1 MTLESQNPQA
11 SAPLAPDHVPCP
23 LPPLPYA
30 VSVVLWLLVA
40 SVAVRFGMDAILL
53 ASKGEMRDF
62 AACYTAAVLAKA
74 GVVFYDPQ
82 PERPWFSTNENPDL
96 IAAAKKLG
104 TLHRHEE
111 FEHVHI
117 FSYPPAMMFF
127 IAPFSLVPFQ
137 VAKLGWLALSLFAI
151 GWGLRL
157 VGRAIHSH
165 LLTTLCMVFLALIFQ
180 PVQNTLDLGQVNA
193 LIFLLVAAFFS
204 LSRGGRDVLAGMVL
218 GLATAI
224 RFHPAVLVLYL
235 IWRREFRTAVVAVTT
250 TGAVSLLAVPAFGVQ
265 DSVIY
270 FTQVAPKFARPLVS
284 VENHSLAGFLETVG
298 TGIGSTQPGQQ
309 VGSPWTA
316 RLAAG
321 LVLALTAVSFL
332 GAPPRRGSRT
342 ADLEFALVLV
352 MIPLVTP
359 NTTINHLIIL
369 LPSYWILFGELFGHE
384 GSNRTLL
391 TWLAGLSVILIG
403 VVNDFYMHPLLS
415 KGFLILIAEIKVYGL
430 VLLYVALVVRLREIR
445 RIETNAVSLR

>member
-1 MTLESQNPQA
+1 MTLESQKPQVD
-11 SAPLAPDHVPCP
+11 APLGPHHVPCP
-23 LPPLPYA
+23 LPSLPYA

-96 IAAAKKLG
+96 IAAAKKLE
-104 TLHRHEE
+104 TLHRHDE

-127 IAPFSLVPFQ
+127 IVPFSLVPFQ
-137 VAKLGWLALSLFAI
+137 VAKLGWLAFSLFAI
-151 GWGLRL
+151 GWGLWL

-180 PVQNTLDLGQVNA
+180 PVRNTVDLGQVNA
-193 LIFLLVAAFFS
+193 LIFVLVAAFFS
-204 LSRGGRDVLAGMVL
+204 LYRGGKDVLAGLVL

-224 RFHPAVLVLYL
+224 RVHPLVLVLYL
-235 IWRREFRTAVVAVTT
+235 IWRREFRPAVVALTT
-250 TGAVSLLAVPAFGVQ
+250 TGVVSLLAVPAFGVQ
-265 DSVIY
+265 ESVIY
-270 FTQVAPKFARPLVS
+270 FTQVAPKFARALVS
-284 VENHSLAGFLETVG
+284 VENHSLAGFLATVG
-298 TGIGSTQPGQQ
+298 PSLGLTHPGQQ
-309 VGSPWTA
+309 VSSLWTA
-316 RLAAG
+316 RLATG
-321 LVLALTAVSFL
+321 LVLALTAIL
-332 GAPPRRGSRT
+332 LHGTAPRRGSRA

-359 NTTINHLIIL
+359 NTTINHLIII
-369 LPSYWILFGELFGHE
+369 LPSYWIIFEHLLKHE
-384 GSNRTLL
+384 ESSRILPA
-391 TWLAGLSVILIG
+391 WLVGLSSVLIG

-415 KGFLILIAEIKVYGL
+415 KGMLIFAGEIKFYGL
-430 VLLYVALVVRLREIR
+430 VLLFGVIACELRRVRAYPS
-445 RIETNAVSLR
+445 AV